1 MFYNT
6 TNEIKQ
12 HLKNARDN
20 ALKQDRRILELFKAY
35 GVSVH
40 LSPWDVQEKLGGNI
54 PITSIRR
61 GINTLTKDG
70 MLEKTN
76 LKKKGIYGKHSYCW
90 KLAGETMR
98 LDIPL

>member
-40 LSPWDVQEKLGGNI
+40 LSPWAVQEILGGNI

-70 MLEKTN
+70 LLEKTN